1 MGRTPLLHLHLQLQ
15 LKLHRLPFRS
25 HLLAS
30 AAQIESAFQNF
41 SHLKIISSR
50 EGFLCFFFSPDNQR
64 GGDRPMV
71 RWSGAERGKCSEFRL
86 QAAKHFS
93 RSAAL
98 ENTKNK
104 VPTAINQNLISKSDA
119 DDEADDEA
127 KKLN

>member
-1 MGRTPLLHLHLQLQ
+1 V
-15 LKLHRLPFRS
+15 
-25 HLLAS
+25 
-30 AAQIESAFQNF
+30 
-41 SHLKIISSR
+41 
-50 EGFLCFFFSPDNQR
+50 QR
-64 GGDRPMV
+64 IPI
-71 RWSGAERGKCSEFRL
+71 AEL